1 MSESQHDTREA
12 WLLAGVSLLHARFTE
27 AGYGVPD
34 NVRVTC
40 GWPSKGALARKHQR
54 IGECWAD
61 SMSKGKVFEVF
72 ISPTLAEP
80 VKVLDV
86 LTHELVHATVG
97 LKAKHGKLFK
107 RCALAVG
114 LEGKMRWTNAGAE
127 LVKALTGYANTLG
140 HYPHDEL
147 EHMTTGERKQG
158 TRLIKAEC
166 GVCGYTVR
174 VTRKWLDLAGAPL
187 CPSEDCD
194 NHGTPLG
201 LE

>member
-1 MSESQHDTREA
+1 
-12 WLLAGVSLLHARFTE
+12 
-27 AGYGVPD
+27 
-34 NVRVTC
+34 
-40 GWPSKGALARKHQR
+40 
-54 IGECWAD
+54 
-61 SMSKGKVFEVF
+61 KGKVFEVF

-114 LEGKMRWTNAGAE
+114 LEGKMRSTHAGDA
-127 LVKALTGYANTLG
+127 LVKLLTGHAKTLG

-158 TRLIKAEC
+158 TRLLKAEC
-166 GVCGYTVR
+166 GACGYTGR
-174 VTRKWLDLAGAPL
+174 VTRKWLDAAGAPL
-187 CPSEDCD
+187 CPSAD
-194 NHGTPLG
+194 
-201 LE
+201 

>member
-1 MSESQHDTREA
+1 MTHDTREA
-12 WLLAGVSLLHARFTE
+12 WLNAGIAALRPHFGQ
-27 AGYGVPD
+27 AGYTVPD

-40 GWPSKGALARKHQR
+40 GWPSKSALARKNKR
-54 IGECWAD
+54 IGECWSD
-61 SMSKGKVFEVF
+61 SASKGKVFEIF

-86 LTHELVHATVG
+86 LTHELVHATIG
-97 LKAKHGKLFK
+97 LKAKHGKVFK

-114 LEGKMRWTNAGAE
+114 LEGKMRSTHAGAE
-127 LVKALTGYANTLG
+127 LVKTLTGYAATLG
-140 HYPHDEL
+140 RYPHDEL

-158 TRLIKAEC
+158 TRLLKAEC

-174 VTRKWLDLAGAPL
+174 VTRKWLDAAGAPL

-194 NHGTPLG
+194 NHGKALG
-201 LE
+201 LD